1 MLNFLGDVIV
11 NGNPDVKIIN
21 PNKKLIKPQV
31 PKFDGQAAY
40 PKGTKDLLTELGP
53 EEFSKWLSK
62 EKKIHYTDT
71 TMRDAHQSLLATRM
85 RTYDLEKVA
94 KGFAMNH
101 PEVFSM
107 EVWGGATFDVCMRFL
122 KENPWERLCILREA
136 MPNVLLQMLLR
147 GSNGVGYT
155 AYPDNLIERFV
166 KEAWENGVDIFRIF
180 DSQNWM
186 KSIGPTIEH
195 VRKNTQGLAEGTMV
209 HSDDLVVEME

>member
-71 TMRDAHQSLLATRM
+71 TMRDAHQSLLA
-85 RTYDLEKVA
+85 
-94 KGFAMNH
+94 
-101 PEVFSM
+101 
-107 EVWGGATFDVCMRFL
+107 
-122 KENPWERLCILREA
+122 IEA
-136 MPNVLLQMLLR
+136 MKMGTTICANTD
-147 GSNGVGYT
+147 GK
-155 AYPDNLIERFV
+155 V
-166 KEAWENGVDIFRIF
+166 KKIYL
-180 DSQNWM
+180 
-186 KSIGPTIEH
+186 K
-195 VRKNTQGLAEGTMV
+195 EGTMV

>member
-101 PEVFSM
+101 PEVLDRKS
-107 EVWGGATFDVCMRFL
+107 T
-122 KENPWERLCILREA
+122 RLNSSHVRISYAVFC
-136 MPNVLLQMLLR
+136 
-147 GSNGVGYT
+147 SKKKNGVTTSSKAFAMFSLSRPT
-155 AYPDNLIERFV
+155 AATASWSWRF
-166 KEAWENGVDIFRIF
+166 I
-180 DSQNWM
+180 
-186 KSIGPTIEH
+186 KSIASRIGI
-195 VRKNTQGLAEGTMV
+195 
-209 HSDDLVVEME
+209 